1 MAMRLDKSW
10 NAQLLAMM
18 LEIRFVL
25 VLMTLAFIDWWLWEK
40 GTDRIARLPT
50 LHNLPH
56 PLVKIWF
63 S

>member
-25 VLMTLAFIDWWLWEK
+25 VLMTLAFID
-40 GTDRIARLPT
+40 
-50 LHNLPH
+50 
-56 PLVKIWF
+56 
-63 S
+63 